1 MERNLF
7 LNSEEELFL
16 LYQFLLIYKIFGSKN
31 NKNKKKFD
39 DRYYLKDFYFISF
52 KIYFIVTHQ
61 QYYECITNDFFNIYE
76 RLLFMKKFYKESL
89 VNKVQNPYII
99 TKIKKIQK
107 KENELGYIYNGY
119 KLGELKNINIDELF
133 DEDEL
138 KLNKEI
144 FETLKHFYKIDE
156 EKGIDIIHNSNIP
169 EFDDKNYNFVTNLVD
184 LKYSKKINL
193 KNFDKMKNNIINLE
207 KNIHRL
213 SSHLFCKEGNSF
225 LINKNIRAIYN
236 SLIKELKTEA
246 NMAKLEFYPVGST
259 AEFLYFEDRKNV
271 LNDDLN
277 IYMDIHKLKVGER
290 KDTLHKIKKYL
301 FEKHKAKKKKSL
313 FFNNLIYEFFY
324 KETKITLIVLGFG
337 PYIHSL
343 LFRAYSSMD
352 PRFPMVGL
360 ALKKF
365 LRLIEINK
373 PDDKYYHNTFLFM
386 NLLVAFLQDIIEPPI
401 LPKIFSSK
409 NSEIIPINLPFS
421 HDFES
426 KINSFIDNLNYENI
440 HIPKHLNDKDMLR
453 KIYQKQ
459 IDDNKNNL
467 TCAEIFLYFLE
478 FLIYYFKYDALYV
491 NNSLEFEGFDH
502 INNIFKDEEDIDDD
516 GNYEDIK
523 YPNDILFNQFAKKYY
538 KLKRKEING
547 EHNKNGIFLIRD
559 PVNPFYNIG
568 QIMNDQRIY
577 DKFYLKI
584 KKGYDILLN
593 TGSFDELKRIK

>member
-1 MERNLF
+1 
-7 LNSEEELFL
+7 
-16 LYQFLLIYKIFGSKN
+16 
-31 NKNKKKFD
+31 
-39 DRYYLKDFYFISF
+39 
-52 KIYFIVTHQ
+52 
-61 QYYECITNDFFNIYE
+61 
-76 RLLFMKKFYKESL
+76 MKKFYKESL

-156 EKGIDIIHNSNIP
+156 EKGIDIIHNSNIH
-169 EFDDKNYNFVTNLVD
+169 EFDDKNHNFVTNLVD
-184 LKYSKKINL
+184 LKYTKKVNL

-301 FEKHKAKKKKSL
+301 FEKHKKKKKKSL

-343 LFRAYSSMD
+343 LFRAYSLMD

-426 KINSFIDNLNYENI
+426 KINIFIDNLNYENI

-453 KIYQKQ
+453 KIYQIQ
-459 IDDNKNNL
+459 IGDNKNNL